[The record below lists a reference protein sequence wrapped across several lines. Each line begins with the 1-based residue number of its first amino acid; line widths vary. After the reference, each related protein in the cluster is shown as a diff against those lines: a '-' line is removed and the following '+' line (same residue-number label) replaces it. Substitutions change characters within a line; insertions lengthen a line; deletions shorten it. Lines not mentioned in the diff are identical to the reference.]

1 MMSLKGLPEMR
12 KTWTFGE
19 LIWKQAMTVDGGE
32 LEERPTAASRRR
44 KEREL
49 KIHDRDSVQRP
60 GLVADRRE
68 FCESV
73 PLQW

>member
-32 LEERPTAASRRR
+32 LEERR

-60 GLVADRRE
+60 RLVADRRE

>member
-1 MMSLKGLPEMR
+1 MMSSKGLPEMR
-12 KTWTFGE
+12 KSWTFGE

-32 LEERPTAASRRR
+32 LEERR

-60 GLVADRRE
+60 GLVSDGRE

>member
-1 MMSLKGLPEMR
+1 MMSSKGLPEMR

-32 LEERPTAASRRR
+32 LEERR